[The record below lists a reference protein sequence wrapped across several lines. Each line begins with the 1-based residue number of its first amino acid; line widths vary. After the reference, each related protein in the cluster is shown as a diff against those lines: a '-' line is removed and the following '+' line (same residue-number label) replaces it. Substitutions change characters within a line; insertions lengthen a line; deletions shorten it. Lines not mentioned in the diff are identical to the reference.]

1 MKRILSLLLILTMIV
16 GLLPLLSFAEESDET
31 TAQQET
37 TPETEETTD
46 ADSAGDETNASS
58 STLPVEEMIPI
69 PNDAAYYVGKSLSFA
84 AADFLNSGFSAI
96 QTQESADIHTDFI
109 NGAVLSVSVAG
120 NTEFQAGS
128 KAASNAPVIIE
139 IYRQTAAQLP
149 LAFSDLSNA
158 EYPMLLKSLYESG
171 FTNIIVDE
179 QYDLDP
185 VTNEGETMITMT
197 VDGEA
202 AFQNDVP
209 LPVEIPITVTAHFP
223 HSNPDD
229 SFSAQ
234 GENGI
239 YLPYSSEYYMRRNQ
253 NDCVQQLTELG
264 FTNVIANAVT
274 DVLWGS
280 SQPEQVV
287 GISIDGVRVFQN
299 GDLFDANAEV
309 VVYYHIPEF
318 KFFVSEYKIKEGDTL
333 TIPYYVGDG
342 DDLTDITI
350 KVENEDCLKQDS
362 PYSFCGLKAGNAIVS
377 AYYQDELL
385 AECSVEVDPIPIESI
400 AISDETI
407 SVGVGRTLD
416 MPFTIS
422 PDNATRTGLEVTSSN
437 PKIAAVELPEG
448 ETNTIHIIGMK
459 AGNAT
464 ITIQSSNKIGVK
476 KKISVVEVLPEQIT
490 VTADTNDF
498 YVGANG
504 TLSAKFAPSDVT
516 NQKITWKSSAPK
528 VLKISGDGSYQ
539 ALAAGEV
546 TITATHPKGA
556 SGSIQIVVKPVLAK
570 SLNLHSD
577 WDSTKPFYRNNT
589 MRLSA
594 EILPENTTDK
604 TITWTSS
611 DESVVTVSTKGIVKA
626 VAAGEATITATA
638 SNGIKRA
645 FPISVAVSP
654 QSFRVTAS
662 ISMVSNDHV
671 GNNWSTGFTF
681 NNEPIRSGSTISIM
695 PGETFSA
702 SGWAED
708 NDSNPDYGRYSET
721 MELTS
726 EMCRKGF
733 TIEGD
738 VDVRENGGRYSGH
751 YAVWHLKMQFT
762 PVG

>member
-1 MKRILSLLLILTMIV
+1 MKRILSLLLILTMVV
-16 GLLPLLSFAEESDET
+16 GLLPLLSFAEETDET

-46 ADSAGDETNASS
+46 GDSAGDETNASS
-58 STLPVEEMIPI
+58 PTLPVEEMIPI
-69 PNDAAYYVGKSLSFA
+69 PNDATYYVGKNLSFA
-84 AADFLNSGFSAI
+84 VADFLNSGFTVI
-96 QTQESADIHTDFI
+96 QTQESTDIHTDFI

-128 KAASNAPVIIE
+128 EAACNAPVIIE
-139 IYRQTAAQLP
+139 FYRQTAAQLP
-149 LAFSDLSNA
+149 LASSDLSYA

-185 VTNEGETMITMT
+185 VTNEGEPMITMT

-223 HSNPDD
+223 RGNPDD
-229 SFSAQ
+229 DISVQ

-253 NDCVQQLTELG
+253 NDCVQQLMELG
-264 FTNVIANAVT
+264 FTNVKANAVT

-280 SQPEQVV
+280 TQPEQIV
-287 GISIDGVRVFQN
+287 GISIDGVRVFQH
-299 GDLFDANAEV
+299 GDLYAADAEV
-309 VVYYHIPEF
+309 VVCYHIPEF
-318 KFFVSEYKIKEGDTL
+318 RFFVSECKIKEGDTL

-362 PYSFCGLKAGNAIVS
+362 PYSFCGLKEGNAIVS
-377 AYYQDELL
+377 AYYQNELL
-385 AECSVEVDPIPIESI
+385 AECSVEVEPIPIEGI
-400 AISDETI
+400 AIPDETI

-416 MPFTIS
+416 VHFTIS
-422 PDNATRTGLEVTSSN
+422 PDNATRTGLEVISSN
-437 PKIAAVELPEG
+437 PKIAAVEFPEG
-448 ETNTIHIIGMK
+448 EANTIRIIGAK

-476 KKISVVEVLPEQIT
+476 KQISVVEVLPEQIT
-490 VTADTNDF
+490 VTADTNEF
-498 YVGANG
+498 YVGATG
-504 TLSAKFAPSDVT
+504 TLSAKFTPSDVT

-528 VLKISGDGSYQ
+528 VFKISGDGSYQ
-539 ALAAGEV
+539 ALTAGEA
-546 TITATHPKGA
+546 TITATHPKGV
-556 SGSIQIVVKPVLAK
+556 SGSIQIAVNPVLAK

-611 DESVVTVSTKGIVKA
+611 DESVITVSTKGIVKA
-626 VAAGEATITATA
+626 IAAGEATITATA
-638 SNGIKRA
+638 SNGVKKA
-645 FPISVAVSP
+645 FPISVSVSP

-681 NNEPIRSGSTISIM
+681 SNEPIRSGSTISIM

-702 SGWAED
+702 GGWAED

-751 YAVWHLKMQFT
+751 YAVWYLKMQFT